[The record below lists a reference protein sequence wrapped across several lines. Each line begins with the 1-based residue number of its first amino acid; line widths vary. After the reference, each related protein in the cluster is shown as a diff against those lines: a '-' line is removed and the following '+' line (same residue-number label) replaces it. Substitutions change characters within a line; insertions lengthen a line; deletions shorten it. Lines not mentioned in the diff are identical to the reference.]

1 MKCKRCR
8 RAEAAVELPSH
19 HSAFCPDCFFVFFR
33 RQVTEGIRKLR
44 LLAPEDR
51 VLVCVSGGKDSLVL
65 WDVLIDEGYET
76 EGLYIDL
83 GIDGYSDRSK
93 EKVLAYAA
101 SRGKTPIVV
110 ELAKEGIPIPEAARC
125 VRMQECSICGTVK
138 RYFFNRVA
146 AEGKFTVVATGHN
159 LDDETARLL
168 GNLLHWQRDHLAR
181 QHPLLPGADGGL
193 VRKVKPLW
201 RVSEVETAAYG
212 FLKGIDYVTEECPMS
227 EDATSLV
234 YKEALSR
241 IEDRMPGT
249 RIVFYQGFL
258 DPSNPLRKGP
268 EDAAPADADPMA
280 KDAPVADAERVTEI
294 DAEEGVGT
302 PQACASCGAP
312 TYTETCSFCRLK
324 ERVRKARSLR
334 AARISR

>member
-1 MKCKRCR
+1 
-8 RAEAAVELPSH
+8 
-19 HSAFCPDCFFVFFR
+19 
-33 RQVTEGIRKLR
+33 
-44 LLAPEDR
+44 
-51 VLVCVSGGKDSLVL
+51 VSGGKDSLVL

-125 VRMQECSICGTVK
+125 VRMPECSICGTVK

-181 QHPLLPGADGGL
+181 QHPLLPGTDGGL

-249 RIVFYQGFL
+249 RIVFYKGFL
-258 DPSNPLRKGP
+258 APSNPLRTGPETAAPKP
-268 EDAAPADADPMA
+268 EDAPVIDAMPGTD
-280 KDAPVADAERVTEI
+280 V
-294 DAEEGVGT
+294 DAEEDGGT
-302 PQACASCGAP
+302 SQACASCGAP
-312 TYTETCSFCRLK
+312 TYTETCSYCRLK

-334 AARISR
+334 AAKAS

>member
-8 RAEAAVELPSH
+8 RAEAAVDLPSH
-19 HSAFCPDCFFVFFR
+19 HAAFCPDCFFLFFR

-44 LLAPEDR
+44 LLDPQDR

-65 WDVLIDEGYET
+65 WDVLMDEGYET

-83 GIDGYSDRSK
+83 GIDGYSARSR

-125 VRMQECSICGTVK
+125 VRMQECAICGTVK
-138 RYFFNRVA
+138 RHFFNRVA
-146 AEGKFTVVATGHN
+146 AEGKFGVVATGHN

-168 GNLLHWQRDHLAR
+168 GNLLHWQRDHLTR
-181 QHPLLPGADGGL
+181 QHPLLPGSDEGL

-227 EDATSLV
+227 IDATSLV

-249 RIVFYQGFL
+249 RIVFYKGFL
-258 DPSNPLRKGP
+258 DPSNPLRKTP
-268 EDAAPADADPMA
+268 QDAVRPDAAPAPE
-280 KDAPVADAERVTEI
+280 DAPEGNTELGTET
-294 DAEEGVGT
+294 DSEEGGGS
-302 PQACASCGAP
+302 PRACASCGAP
-312 TYTETCSFCRLK
+312 TYAETCSYCRMK
-324 ERVRKARSLR
+324 ERVRQSRDRR
-334 AARISR
+334 AARVSR